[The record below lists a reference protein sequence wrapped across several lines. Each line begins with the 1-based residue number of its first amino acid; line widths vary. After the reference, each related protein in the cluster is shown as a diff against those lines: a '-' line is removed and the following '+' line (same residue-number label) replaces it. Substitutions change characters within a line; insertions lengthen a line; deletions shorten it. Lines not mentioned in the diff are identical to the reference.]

1 MTRTEREL
9 AGLDAAIAAAK
20 DAAEQ
25 ATAEQHA
32 AEARIAKLLAKRRDA
47 DARDAQAVADDA
59 AGRAVLETKRLDAL
73 KAERS
78 QAEAEAVAIAA
89 RWPEVETLLAKR
101 EQAAELADKAIAA
114 LGKYYAALASLD
126 AEVNALVPNA
136 ANVTDNGRPYDP
148 QAGVL
153 YSMIAAGMPWAHK
166 EGFAAVGKT
175 AGRLL
180 SDRVASSGNLI
191 RQLR

>member
-1 MTRTEREL
+1 MTRTARQL
-9 AGLDAAIAAAK
+9 ADLDAAIAAAS
-20 DAAEQ
+20 AVAEA

-32 AEARIAKLLAKRRDA
+32 AEARIAKLLAKHRDA

-59 AGRAVLETKRLDAL
+59 AGRVIIETRRIEAL
-73 KAERS
+73 KAERA
-78 QAEAEAVAIAA
+78 QVETEAAAVAA
-89 RWPEVETLLAKR
+89 RWPEVEALLVKR
-101 EQAAELADKAIAA
+101 EAAAQMADKAIAA
-114 LGKYYAALASLD
+114 LGKYYAALVSLD

-136 ANVTDNGRPYDP
+136 TNVTDNGRPYDP

-175 AGRLL
+175 AGKLL